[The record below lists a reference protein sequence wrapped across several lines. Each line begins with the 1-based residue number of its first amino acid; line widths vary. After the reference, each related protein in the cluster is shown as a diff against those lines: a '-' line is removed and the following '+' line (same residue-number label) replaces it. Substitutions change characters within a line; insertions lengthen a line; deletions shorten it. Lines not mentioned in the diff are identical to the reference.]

1 MHIPK
6 FTEKLYN
13 HAWDTTACPRVI
25 IFVLFIQLQNCR
37 PYLTMLFR
45 ADQDKTGSLDLHI
58 QSTLYFVYFKYL
70 GHWRTMLGTGQE
82 S

>member
-1 MHIPK
+1 
-6 FTEKLYN
+6 
-13 HAWDTTACPRVI
+13 
-25 IFVLFIQLQNCR
+25 
-37 PYLTMLFR
+37 MLFR